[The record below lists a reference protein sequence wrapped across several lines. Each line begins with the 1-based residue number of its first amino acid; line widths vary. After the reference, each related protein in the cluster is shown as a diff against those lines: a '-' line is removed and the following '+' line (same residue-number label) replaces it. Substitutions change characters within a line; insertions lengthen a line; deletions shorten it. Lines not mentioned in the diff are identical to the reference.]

1 VLGSDPVLGWDAH
14 CRLRTQ
20 ASDTFPTRRQW
31 RPPASGVIMTSE
43 GYEGPAWNGAGDET
57 GGWAAPPIQG
67 LVRFWELSL
76 VLLGVG
82 DYDGN
87 YQHVNRAY
95 QDVLGWSGAELMSVP
110 WWEFLHPD
118 ERDDLA
124 DAAQQLMT
132 HGQARFGDTVRML
145 CRDGRYKWIRWN
157 TAIDPHRQLFYST
170 GIDLSDTRHCADRAE
185 VGTWEWHPASNTLTC
200 SPELVDLACM
210 PAKRSI
216 GCQDLLERVH
226 PEDRGRVE
234 LRAQD
239 SRITGER
246 FTEDFRV
253 IRPDHTA
260 RWLHAAGRA
269 DPDHAAPRLRGIALD
284 ITDRKIPDHL

>member
-1 VLGSDPVLGWDAH
+1 
-14 CRLRTQ
+14 
-20 ASDTFPTRRQW
+20 
-31 RPPASGVIMTSE
+31 MTSE
-43 GYEGPAWNGAGDET
+43 GHEPPAWSGAGDEA
-57 GGWAAPPIQG
+57 GGWAAPPIQD
-67 LVRFWELSL
+67 LVRFLELSW

-87 YQHVNRAY
+87 YQYVNRAY
-95 QDVLGWSGAELMSVP
+95 QDVLGWSVAELMPVP

-157 TAIDPHRQLFYST
+157 TAIDRHRQLFYAT

-185 VGTWEWHPASNTLTC
+185 VGIWEWHPASNTLIC
-200 SPELVDLACM
+200 SPELVELACM
-210 PAKRSI
+210 PAERSI

-226 PEDRGRVE
+226 SEDRARVE
-234 LRAQD
+234 LRAKD

-253 IRPDHTA
+253 VRPDHTT
-260 RWLHAAGRA
+260 RWLHAAGRGA
-269 DPDHAAPRLRGIALD
+269 PDHDHAAPRLRGIALD
-284 ITDRKIPDHL
+284 ITDRKIWDHL